1 VSSAKRYVNCIDGQE
16 QAANDRIAKA
26 LRMVVNNPSW
36 FTIMDL
42 RRV

>member
-26 LRMVVNNPSW
+26 LE
-36 FTIMDL
+36 DGGE
-42 RRV
+42 